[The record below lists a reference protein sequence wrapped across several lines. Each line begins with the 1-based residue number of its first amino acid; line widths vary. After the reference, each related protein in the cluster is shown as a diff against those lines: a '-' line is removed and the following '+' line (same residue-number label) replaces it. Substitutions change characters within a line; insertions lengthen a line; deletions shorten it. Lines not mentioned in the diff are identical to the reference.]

1 MKNERTK
8 KKIPFFKKWG
18 LVLILSLSLV
28 IMIFDTTMLNVSI
41 KNIVQDLDTTIK
53 NVQWAITIYALV
65 MASLMLL
72 GGKIGDLFGRKKAF
86 IVGALIYGIG
96 TLLAAISPNI
106 TILII
111 GWSVIEGIGAALM
124 MPATVSLLLANY
136 SGKDRKIGF
145 GIWGGMAGSTAA
157 LGPLFGGYMTTNY
170 SWRLAFALEIIIVIA
185 ILGLSFLI
193 KESKE
198 NKKESLDIIGTIL
211 SVLGLASLIYGI
223 IEASQYGWW
232 KAKEIYEIGNLKI
245 DVLGLSITP
254 IFIFIGLIILTIFI
268 FWQIKISKTKD
279 PLLHLSLFKN
289 REYTAGIATTGILG
303 LAHAGIF
310 FTLPIFLQVV
320 GGYNA
325 QETGIALLPMSIT
338 VFLASGIFAKFGS
351 KIPAKYIIQFGILVI
366 LASVFV
372 LKNGFNTEVSNWD
385 IAPGLALFGAGFGII
400 MSQITN
406 LTLSA
411 APIDEAGE
419 ASGLSTT
426 IRNLG
431 GSLGTAIIGTI
442 LVSALIS
449 NMTKGI
455 NDSNILPDPLKK
467 EIIQEVKENSQKI
480 TEEDEAANNPQVSET
495 ISQEL
500 KNIKDEAIVSANKES
515 LNYTAFFTVLTLLIS
530 FFIPRKKLKEENPL
544 LEK

>member
-1 MKNERTK
+1 
-8 KKIPFFKKWG
+8 
-18 LVLILSLSLV
+18 
-28 IMIFDTTMLNVSI
+28 MIFDTTMLNVSI
-41 KNIVQDLDTTIK
+41 KDIVQDLDTTIK

-72 GGKIGDLFGRKKAF
+72 GGKIGDLYGRKKAF
-86 IVGALIYGIG
+86 IVGASIYGLG
-96 TLLAAISPNI
+96 TLLAALSPSI
-106 TILII
+106 TVLIVS
-111 GWSVIEGIGAALM
+111 WSLIEGIGAALM

-145 GIWGGMAGSTAA
+145 GIWGGIAGSTAA

-170 SWRLAFALEIIIVIA
+170 SWRWAFALEIILVVA

-193 KESKE
+193 KESRG

-211 SVLGLASLIYGI
+211 STAGLATLIYGI
-223 IEASQYGWW
+223 IEASTYGWW
-232 KAKEIYEIGNLKI
+232 KAREIYKIGNLEI
-245 DVLGLSITP
+245 DILDLSITP
-254 IFIFIGLIILTIFI
+254 IFIFTGFIILTFFI
-268 FWQIKISKTKD
+268 LWQIRISKSGD

-289 REYTAGIATTGILG
+289 KEYTAGIATTGILG

-320 GGYNA
+320 GGYSA
-325 QETGIALLPMSIT
+325 QETGIALFPMSIT
-338 VFLASGIFAKFGS
+338 VFFSSIIFAKFGS
-351 KIPAKYIIQFGILVI
+351 KIPAKYIIQFGILIV
-366 LASVFV
+366 LGSVFV
-372 LKNGFNTEVSNWD
+372 LKNGLNTEITNWD
-385 IAPGLALFGAGFGII
+385 ITPGLALFGLGFGII

-442 LVSALIS
+442 LVSSLTT
-449 NMTKGI
+449 NMVNGI
-455 NDSNILPDPLKK
+455 NESTLLPDPLK
-467 EIIQEVKENSQKI
+467 QEVIKDVEENGQKMAQEDENTENSQI
-480 TEEDEAANNPQVSET
+480 PQNISE
-495 ISQEL
+495 EL
-500 KNIKDEAIVSANKES
+500 KNIKNEATVLANKKA
-515 LNYTAFFTVLTLLIS
+515 LNYTAFFAFLTLLIS
-530 FFIPRKKLKEENPL
+530 FLIPTKKLEENPL
-544 LEK
+544 LAEDKK

>member
-1 MKNERTK
+1 MNIKS
-8 KKIPFFKKWG
+8 FFKKWG
-18 LVLILSLSLV
+18 LVFILSLALV

-41 KNIVQDLDTTIK
+41 KDIVQDLDTTIK

-72 GGKIGDLFGRKKAF
+72 GGKIGDLYGRKKAF
-86 IVGALIYGIG
+86 IVGASIYGLG
-96 TLLAAISPNI
+96 TLLAALSPSI
-106 TILII
+106 TVLIVS
-111 GWSVIEGIGAALM
+111 WSLIEGIGAALM

-145 GIWGGMAGSTAA
+145 GIWGGIAGSTAA

-170 SWRLAFALEIIIVIA
+170 SWRWAFALEIILVVA

-193 KESKE
+193 KESRG

-211 SVLGLASLIYGI
+211 STAGLATLIYGI
-223 IEASQYGWW
+223 IEASTYGWW
-232 KAKEIYEIGNLKI
+232 KAREIYKIGNLEI
-245 DVLGLSITP
+245 DILDLSITP
-254 IFIFIGLIILTIFI
+254 IFIFTGFIILTFFI
-268 FWQIKISKTKD
+268 LWQIRISKSGD

-289 REYTAGIATTGILG
+289 KEYTAGIATTGILG

-320 GGYNA
+320 GGYSA
-325 QETGIALLPMSIT
+325 QETGIALFPMSIT
-338 VFLASGIFAKFGS
+338 VFFSSIIFAKFGS
-351 KIPAKYIIQFGILVI
+351 KIPAKYIIQFGILIV
-366 LASVFV
+366 LGSVFV
-372 LKNGFNTEVSNWD
+372 LKNGLNTEITNWD
-385 IAPGLALFGAGFGII
+385 ITPGLALFGLGFGII

-442 LVSALIS
+442 LVSSLTT
-449 NMTKGI
+449 NMVNGI
-455 NDSNILPDPLKK
+455 NESTLLPDPLK
-467 EIIQEVKENSQKI
+467 QEVIKDVEENGQKMAQEDENTENSQI
-480 TEEDEAANNPQVSET
+480 PQNISE
-495 ISQEL
+495 EL
-500 KNIKDEAIVSANKES
+500 KNIKNEATVLANKKA
-515 LNYTAFFTVLTLLIS
+515 LNYTAFFAFLTLLIS
-530 FFIPRKKLKEENPL
+530 FLIPTKKLEENPL
-544 LEK
+544 LAEDKK

>member
-1 MKNERTK
+1 MNKNTNK
-8 KKIPFFKKWG
+8 KSFFKKWG
-18 LVLILSLSLV
+18 LVFILSLSLV

-72 GGKIGDLFGRKKAF
+72 GGKIGDLYGRKKAF
-86 IVGALIYGIG
+86 IVGASIYGIG
-96 TLLAAISPNI
+96 TLLAALSPNV
-106 TILII
+106 TVLII
-111 GWSVIEGIGAALM
+111 GWSVIEGMGAALM
-124 MPATVSLLLANY
+124 MPATVSLLIANY

-170 SWRLAFALEIIIVIA
+170 SWRWAFALEIVIVIA

-193 KESKE
+193 KESRE
-198 NKKESLDIIGTIL
+198 NKSEKLDIIGTIL
-211 SVLGLASLIYGI
+211 STTGLASLIYGI

-232 KAKEIYEIGNLKI
+232 TAKEIYKIGNIEISLFN
-245 DVLGLSITP
+245 LSITP
-254 IFIFIGLIILTIFI
+254 ISMFVGLIFLILFVL
-268 FWQIKISKTKD
+268 WQIKISKSGD

-289 REYTAGIATTGILG
+289 KEYTAGIATTGILG

-320 GGYNA
+320 GDYNA
-325 QETGIALLPMSIT
+325 QETGIALLPMSLT
-338 VFLASGIFAKFGS
+338 VFLASAIFSKFGN
-351 KIPAKYIIQFGILVI
+351 KIPAKYIIQFGLLIV
-366 LASVFV
+366 LASIFV
-372 LKNGFNTEVSNWD
+372 LRNGFNTEVSNWD
-385 IAPGLALFGAGFGII
+385 IAPGLSLFGLGFGII

-442 LVSALIS
+442 LVSSLVS
-449 NMTKGI
+449 NMIQGV
-455 NDSNILPDPLKK
+455 NDSNILPNPLKQ
-467 EIIQEVKENSQKI
+467 EIIGEIEENSQKL
-480 TEEDEAANNPQVSET
+480 TEEDNMNNDSQIPIKISE
-495 ISQEL
+495 EL
-500 KNIKDEAIVSANKES
+500 KNIKNKAIVRANKES
-515 LNYTAFFTVLTLLIS
+515 LNYTALFTVLTLLIS
-530 FFIPRKKLKEENPL
+530 LFIPKKKLKENNPL